1 MYNTKDNIVALAT
14 TPGKSAI
21 SVVRCGGFGC
31 LDLYLGLVGTKKKPR
46 PNYTKLHTLY
56 YKGQVVDQVMVSFFQ
71 GPKSFT
77 GQDIIEFSCH
87 GGFVVAQRLLLI
99 IQKEGFRLALPG
111 EFSYRAF
118 VGGKIDLVQAEAIGS
133 IVDANTQLDSMY
145 AVNNLR
151 GGFSGEVLHISKK
164 IEKIIT
170 FIEHELDFDENE
182 IDFIRIEDHSKIVKK
197 IIKKIQETLKK
208 SFLSNKKS
216 SNFNVVL
223 AGNSNVGKSSLFNHL
238 LGYERSI
245 VTNTKGTTRDTVEVE
260 LLIKDVGIT
269 LIDTAGIRKKAG
281 RIEKK
286 GISRTYEAIKS
297 AGIVLFIDTK
307 NPQKEAQKYRALLK
321 NKKILYVQN
330 KIDIVEKCKEKN
342 VYKTSIK
349 NKVGLNKLFTSLLT
363 LVKEKNSL
371 FNKENLYLI
380 NTRQRSCLE
389 ACLRDLEGAIVASLK
404 TKDLVIFVSRLRSGL
419 DHLESLVSAKDNE
432 KIINNIFRGFCVGK

>member
-21 SVVRCGGFGC
+21 SVVRCSGSGC
-31 LDLYLGLVGTKKKPR
+31 LDLYLKLLGTKKKPR
-46 PNYTKLHTLY
+46 PNYAKLHTLY
-56 YKGQVVDQVMVSFFQ
+56 YRQQPVDQMVVSFFR

-77 GQDIIEFSCH
+77 GQDMIEFSCH
-87 GGFVVAQRLLLI
+87 GGFIVAQRLLLI

-118 VGGKIDLVQAEAIGS
+118 IGGKIDLVQAEAIGS
-133 IVDANTQLDSMY
+133 IINASSQLDSMY
-145 AVNNLR
+145 AVNNLK
-151 GGFSGEVLHISKK
+151 GGFSEEVLQYSKK
-164 IEKIIT
+164 IEETIT

-182 IDFIRIEDHSKIVKK
+182 IEFISIEKHTKTVKK
-197 IIKKIQETLKK
+197 IIKEIQQTLKG

-260 LLIKDVGIT
+260 LLIEDVGIT
-269 LIDTAGIRKKAG
+269 LIDTAGIRKTAEY
-281 RIEKK
+281 IEKK
-286 GISRTYEAIKS
+286 GISRTYNAIK
-297 AGIVLFIDTK
+297 AAEIVLFVDTK
-307 NPQKEAQKYRALLK
+307 NPKKEAQKHRSLLQ
-321 NKKILYVQN
+321 NKKTIYVQN
-330 KIDIVEKCKEKN
+330 KIDIINMCKDRDT
-342 VYKTSIK
+342 YKISIK
-349 NKVGLNKLFTSLLT
+349 KKIGLDRLFTSLLT
-363 LVKEKNSL
+363 QIKDVSSL

-380 NTRQRSCLE
+380 NSRQSHCLE
-389 ACLRDLEGAIVASLK
+389 ACLKALGEAVVISEK
-404 TKDLVIFVSRLRSGL
+404 TKDLVIFVSHLRGGL
-419 DHLESLVSAKDNE
+419 EQIEELLAPKDSE